1 MAVIKMGEVYA
12 ADMIDDADRDRLDLS
27 IAELERLSVRG
38 GDLLF
43 CRTSLIPDGVGHCAL
58 VRSLSGSV
66 RSQGT
71 PASASLIHG
80 TVRGR

>member
-1 MAVIKMGEVYA
+1 MSIGGPYEVLPSHGWLGVVP
-12 ADMIDDADRDRLDLS
+12 I
-27 IAELERLSVRG
+27 
-38 GDLLF
+38 
-43 CRTSLIPDGVGHCAL
+43 IP
-58 VRSLSGSV
+58 V